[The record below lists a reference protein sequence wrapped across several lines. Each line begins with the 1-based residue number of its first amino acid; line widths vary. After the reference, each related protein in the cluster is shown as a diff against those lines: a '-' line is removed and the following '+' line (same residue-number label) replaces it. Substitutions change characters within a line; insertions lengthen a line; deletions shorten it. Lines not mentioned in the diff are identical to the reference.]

1 MHKHILLEPVSFPSI
16 LPAIPLTD
24 TTSVFWTPVPLISPP
39 ESLAPCQA
47 GYWTCRCS
55 SPRQPPPSRLRTP
68 SHPRQLRERP
78 GARLSPPPPGWCD
91 PSLGG
96 PCWSLLAV
104 SRRAGPPLLRV
115 LRGRGCRRWKGE
127 SNYSGVII
135 NLKKKNV
142 TLRAAVWALTADR
155 LYILQPSTAARA
167 AAWTAERTAL
177 TSPLT
182 NWQWA
187 TSSYARQ
194 VGSGKTCLQNKSPQ
208 TFFKRNIFMWHLIF

>member
-47 GYWTCRCS
+47 GCWTCRCS
-55 SPRQPPPSRLRTP
+55 SLRQRPPSRLRTP

-135 NLKKKNV
+135 NFKKNRNAESGCV
-142 TLRAAVWALTADR
+142 GFDR
-155 LYILQPSTAARA
+155 WPLLYTAAEHGSTRSRLDN
-167 AAWTAERTAL
+167 RTNCTHEPPDQLAVSYVKL
-177 TSPLT
+177 RTPGRKWENL
-182 NWQWA
+182 
-187 TSSYARQ
+187 SS
-194 VGSGKTCLQNKSPQ
+194 K
-208 TFFKRNIFMWHLIF
+208 